1 MQQIHSVFPVVTI
14 LFIVIF
20 ITFMITFFIFIF
32 MIINNI
38 IFIFM
43 IIFIF
48 NTVFSCLP
56 VLLATCLRILNIT
69 PLSFFQYSLFLL
81 LAAYHRLSGTST
93 FERLVRCQ
101 TLCGR
106 GRSLLFQP
114 RPIRP
119 PSSVKAYLII
129 QRVR

>member
-106 GRSLLFQP
+106 GRSLIAVP
-114 RPIRP
+114 ASAY
-119 PSSVKAYLII
+119 PSTLLR
-129 QRVR
+129 QGLLDNPVR

>member
-1 MQQIHSVFPVVTI
+1 MQQIHSVFPGVTI

-48 NTVFSCLP
+48 NAVFSCLP
-56 VLLATCLRILNIT
+56 VLLATCLRILSIT
-69 PLSFFQYSLFLL
+69 APVFFHYSLFACLQRITDCREQ
-81 LAAYHRLSGTST
+81 ARLNGW
-93 FERLVRCQ
+93 
-101 TLCGR
+101 
-106 GRSLLFQP
+106 
-114 RPIRP
+114 
-119 PSSVKAYLII
+119 
-129 QRVR
+129 